1 MTALDDSVQGCMDD
15 FSDVPDDVRQA
26 QLIDP
31 VDEGKSAAFM
41 LAIFAATVLLKI
53 IIVLVLACIIQCGS
67 K

>member
-1 MTALDDSVQGCMDD
+1 MDD